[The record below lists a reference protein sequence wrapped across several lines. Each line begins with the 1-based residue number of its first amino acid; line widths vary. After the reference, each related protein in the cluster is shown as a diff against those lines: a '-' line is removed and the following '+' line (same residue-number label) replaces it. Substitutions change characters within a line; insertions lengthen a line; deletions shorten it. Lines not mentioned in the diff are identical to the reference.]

1 MSLLIFF
8 LIISLILNVVLLWY
22 IRKMLGKL
30 LSVSDNMGDLVEDLT
45 SYQNHLQQ
53 LYEME
58 MYYGEPSIKDLII
71 HSRQIIEHV
80 RDFSDV
86 YNLTEERAD
95 QTSEIELE
103 QNG

>member
-8 LIISLILNVVLLWY
+8 LVLSVALNCVLLWY

-30 LSVSDNMGDLVEDLT
+30 LAVSDNMGNLVEDLA

-58 MYYGEPSIKDLII
+58 MYYGEPSIKNLIL
-71 HSRQIIEHV
+71 HSKQIIEHV
-80 RDFSDV
+80 KEFNDV
-86 YNLTEERAD
+86 YNLTEERVD
-95 QTSEIELE
+95 EINEIELD
-103 QNG
+103 

>member
-1 MSLLIFF
+1 MSF
-8 LIISLILNVVLLWY
+8 LIIFLVLSLLLNGILLWY

-30 LSVSDNMGDLVEDLT
+30 LSVSDNMGDLVEDLA

-58 MYYGEPSIKDLII
+58 MYYGEPSIKNLIV

-80 RDFSDV
+80 KQFSNV
-86 YNLTEERAD
+86 YNLTEERMD
-95 QTSEIELE
+95 EINEAELE
-103 QNG
+103 

>member
-1 MSLLIFF
+1 MILLAFF
-8 LIISLILNVVLLWY
+8 LVTSIALNCILLWY

-30 LSVSDNMGDLVEDLT
+30 LSVSDNIGNLVEDLA

-58 MYYGEPSIKDLII
+58 MYYGEPSIKNLII

-80 RDFSDV
+80 KEFNDV
-86 YNLTEERAD
+86 YNLAQDRVDKIEEAKLD
-95 QTSEIELE
+95 
-103 QNG
+103 

>member
-1 MSLLIFF
+1 MSFLIFF
-8 LIISLILNVVLLWY
+8 LVLSLLLNGILLWY

-30 LSVSDNMGDLVEDLT
+30 LSVSDNMGDLVEDLA

-58 MYYGEPSIKDLII
+58 MYYGEPSIKNLIV

-80 RDFSDV
+80 RQFSNV
-86 YNLTEERAD
+86 YNLTEERMD
-95 QTSEIELE
+95 EINEAELE
-103 QNG
+103 

>member
-8 LIISLILNVVLLWY
+8 LVLSVILNGVLLWY

-30 LSVSDNMGDLVEDLT
+30 LSVSDNMGNLVEDLA

-58 MYYGEPSIKDLII
+58 MYYGEPSIKNLIV

-80 RDFSDV
+80 KEFNDV
-86 YNLTEERAD
+86 YNLTQERLDKVNEA
-95 QTSEIELE
+95 ELE
-103 QNG
+103 

>member
-1 MSLLIFF
+1 MSLIIFI
-8 LIISLILNVVLLWY
+8 LSISIALNGVLLWY

-30 LSVSDNMGDLVEDLT
+30 LSVSDNMGNLVEDLA

-58 MYYGEPSIKDLII
+58 MYYGEPSIKNLIV

-80 RDFSDV
+80 KEFNDV
-86 YNLTEERAD
+86 YNLAEERMDEVNEA
-95 QTSEIELE
+95 ELE
-103 QNG
+103 

>member
-8 LIISLILNVVLLWY
+8 LVISVVLNGVLLWY

-30 LSVSDNMGDLVEDLT
+30 LLVSDNMGNLVEDLT

-58 MYYGEPSIKDLII
+58 MYYGEPSIKNLIL
-71 HSRQIIEHV
+71 HSREIIEHV
-80 RDFSDV
+80 KEFSDV
-86 YNLTEERAD
+86 YNLTEERLDMVEEA
-95 QTSEIELE
+95 ELD
-103 QNG
+103 

>member
-8 LIISLILNVVLLWY
+8 LVLSVAINGVLLWY
-22 IRKMLGKL
+22 IRKMLGNL
-30 LSVSDNMGDLVEDLT
+30 LSVSDNMGNLVEDLT

-58 MYYGEPSIKDLII
+58 MYYGEPSIKNLIA
-71 HSRQIIEHV
+71 HSKQIIEHV
-80 RDFSDV
+80 KEFSDV

-95 QTSEIELE
+95 QIDEIELD
-103 QNG
+103 